1 MNLTFKLVFDESAD
15 DQYGFYRHYRKTIRR
30 TYQDFSKRPTIDFFK
45 ILNNTFVLHVSR
57 IIIDYRK
64 CLHPVQILFF

>member
-30 TYQDFSKRPTIDFFK
+30 TYQDFSIRPNIDFLKFQT
-45 ILNNTFVLHVSR
+45 IHSFYTF
-57 IIIDYRK
+57 
-64 CLHPVQILFF
+64 QE